1 MSRDMSSGRHERLS
15 RVMALLQ
22 SKTKA
27 THDELFN
34 AGQYPSERTLQ
45 NDLRLLRD
53 EMGIEITYDRA
64 NKLYILAR
72 AGSLRL
78 NNLEITNEEA
88 EGLIAGL
95 KLAAHFMPH
104 LKSAVDALNKKLAAS
119 IPSEAVSRG
128 NNIADAVTA
137 NAQCAATDA
146 ILLKNLL
153 EAKNN
158 KKAVHVIYLNSNQ
171 ESDQVISPYEVYF
184 KNGAWRLVGYNHAKK
199 VLSIFNISKVK
210 GVSGAREAYVAP
222 ERAGLSGSSLNAALS
237 IARDNCDKK
246 LIRVKAEAGDFADYL
261 KGLKSLKGRT
271 VENSSDG
278 GAILTA
284 EVSSLNIEEII
295 KEILA

>member
-1 MSRDMSSGRHERLS
+1 MSRDMSSARHERLS

-27 THDELFN
+27 THDELFT

-45 NDLRLLRD
+45 NDLRYLRD
-53 EMGIEITYDRA
+53 EMGIEIIYNRA

-72 AGSLRL
+72 AGSLRV
-78 NNLEITNEEA
+78 NNLELTNEEA

-95 KLAAHFMPH
+95 RLAAHFMPH
-104 LKSAVDALNKKLAAS
+104 LKNASDALLNKLAAF
-119 IPSEAVSRG
+119 IPSDAVSRG
-128 NNIADAVTA
+128 DNIADAVTA
-137 NAQCAATDA
+137 NAQCAETDA

-158 KKAVHVIYLNSNQ
+158 KKAVHVIYLNLNQ

-210 GVSGAREAYVAP
+210 SVSGAREAYIAP
-222 ERAGLSGSSLNAALS
+222 EKAGLSSGDFADALN

-246 LIRVKAEAGDFADYL
+246 LIRVKAEAGEFADYL
-261 KGLKSLKGRT
+261 KGLKAMPGRT
-271 VENSSDG
+271 VENAPDG
-278 GAILTA
+278 GVILTA
-284 EVSSLNIEEII
+284 EVSSLNIEEIM
-295 KEILA
+295 KEVLE